1 MDSDLVMAV
10 SSDGVTF
17 QPWPLAPAKPT
28 RGSVIRRT
36 KGGWDNNQQASP
48 TLLTDPRDPSNATV
62 LMLYVGH
69 CTANCTSTGGA
80 SYWFGILGASS
91 QDLVHWKKEAG
102 PVVPWG
108 GSVPDWAAFNGE
120 PGWIYGP
127 DGYFYVFPSGGF
139 NVQPPAENFGA
150 CGVDAPL
157 LSGTGN
163 CSSCRVPLGCCA
175 EVWTAP
181 ACGWLVGIARS
192 KQPFSGYAPLSPSPI
207 VTPGPPGSVSSQGV
221 FAPSAMLDPR
231 ATGGSGQLLARV
243 WYFQSTKCAPNGW
256 CPATINEATAPW
268 PLYQGASTQPAADP
282 VGPTEERE
290 RERERLGVETQ
301 NSPQFQD
308 VSLGKH

>member
-1 MDSDLVMAV
+1 MPLVCGDISRLRWLLAWAQVTESDLVMAV

-28 RGSVIRRT
+28 RGSVIPRT

-69 CTANCTSTGGA
+69 CTANCTGTGGA

-91 QDLVHWKKEAG
+91 QDLVHWQKEDG

-108 GSVPDWAAFNGE
+108 GSVPPWAVFNGE

-157 LSGTGN
+157 VSAFGN
-163 CSSCRVPLGCCA
+163 CSSCRVVLRCGLRPRVGARRDCAQHAAFQRVRSPQPIADCDTRSAGLGFVARCLCA
-175 EVWTAP
+175 LCDARPSSYWRLGTASCASLVLPKHEVRAK
-181 ACGWLVGIARS
+181 WLVSSHNQRGNSTLAAV
-192 KQPFSGYAPLSPSPI
+192 SG
-207 VTPGPPGSVSSQGV
+207 
-221 FAPSAMLDPR
+221 
-231 ATGGSGQLLARV
+231 
-243 WYFQSTKCAPNGW
+243 C
-256 CPATINEATAPW
+256 
-268 PLYQGASTQPAADP
+268 
-282 VGPTEERE
+282 
-290 RERERLGVETQ
+290 
-301 NSPQFQD
+301 
-308 VSLGKH
+308 